1 MKAFN
6 RVKTITSSCIFFL
19 ACHGAFAASPS
30 VAALACPSADDIRQF
45 NYVFGFPYGF
55 DVATGQLK
63 VIAAAE
69 QNGDLIR
76 DFEDEWGL
84 FIKPVL
90 VKPTEDARNTVNHI
104 VQQLE
109 PVATTPFHFNIVE
122 DLNMQFCVYTIPGNN
137 AISALAFYNDNDLS
151 LDDDNDD
158 NDEMNDMVKKHSKAK
173 THHQK
178 RLMQIAK
185 QLLLK

>member
-1 MKAFN
+1 MKAFY
-6 RVKTITSSCIFFL
+6 RIKTITSFCILYL
-19 ACHGAFAASPS
+19 ASHGAIAATPS

-63 VIAAAE
+63 VIAVAE

-84 FIKPVL
+84 FINPVL
-90 VKPTEDARNTVNHI
+90 VKPSEDARITVNHI

-109 PVATTPFHFNIVE
+109 PIASTPFHFNIIE
-122 DLNMQFCVYTIPGNN
+122 DLNMQFCVYTLPGNN
-137 AISALAFYNDNDLS
+137 TISALAFFNDNDLE
-151 LDDDNDD
+151 LDNNDD
-158 NDEMNDMVKKHSKAK
+158 NDEINDIVKKHSKAK